1 MKDEHH
7 NCDDE
12 DYVNQSASKMREE
25 TKQPEA

>member
-12 DYVNQSASKMREE
+12 DYVNQSASKMHEE